1 MSDANQYLTPL
12 ATLRHDLGAFLGM
25 DESNGWQ
32 AGTFCRIDRARG
44 KTMSGSLTNRR
55 SVRKW
60 ESGMRNTL
68 RQRRILWLHGLWIGL
83 ITLAVTWGVS
93 AVQLALGVDSMAV
106 RYLVSLGAGYAVYLV
121 ILRIWAAALLGRVHV
136 DGGDL
141 SGVDFPDLGN
151 GGCTQS
157 GLPSI
162 HSGGGGDFGG
172 GGASGDYAVDVP
184 GVPDGV
190 VDAAGSAIEVAA
202 GSDEA
207 AIVVVPVVGIFLI
220 ACALVFGAGS
230 LALLYF
236 GWEVLLAVAIELA
249 FSYVSARAAVRVTRA
264 GWAST
269 AVRLTWKPLAGA
281 LVCAVTLGATV
292 DHFLPGAHTLPQ
304 ALKIVK
310 AQLQDSAKR

>member
-1 MSDANQYLTPL
+1 MSST
-12 ATLRHDLGAFLGM
+12 F
-25 DESNGWQ
+25 SNW
-32 AGTFCRIDRARG
+32 
-44 KTMSGSLTNRR
+44 R

-60 ESGMRNTL
+60 ESNFAHKL
-68 RQRRILWLHGLWIGL
+68 RQRRTLWLHGLWIGL

-93 AVQLALGVDSMAV
+93 ALQSVLGVDSLAV

-121 ILRIWAAALLGRVHV
+121 ILRIWAAALLERVRA
-136 DGGDL
+136 DGADL
-141 SGVDFPDLGN
+141 SGVDIPDMGG
-151 GGCTQS
+151 GGCARS
-157 GLPSI
+157 ELPSV

-190 VDAAGSAIEVAA
+190 VDVAGSAIDVAA

-230 LALLYF
+230 LVLLYF
-236 GWEVLLAVAIELA
+236 GWEVLLAVAVELA
-249 FSYVSARAAVRVTRA
+249 FSYASARAAVRVTRA
-264 GWAST
+264 GWVST

-281 LVCAVTLGATV
+281 LVCAVTLGAAI
-292 DHFLPGAHTLPQ
+292 DHFLPSAHTLPQ
-304 ALKIVK
+304 ALKVLK
-310 AQLQDSAKR
+310 AQLQDSR

>member
-1 MSDANQYLTPL
+1 VSST
-12 ATLRHDLGAFLGM
+12 F
-25 DESNGWQ
+25 SNW
-32 AGTFCRIDRARG
+32 
-44 KTMSGSLTNRR
+44 R

-60 ESGMRNTL
+60 ESSFAHKL
-68 RQRRILWLHGLWIGL
+68 RQRRTLWLHGLWIGL

-93 AVQLALGVDSMAV
+93 ALQSVLGVDSLAV

-121 ILRIWAAALLGRVHV
+121 ILRIWAAALLERIHA
-136 DGGDL
+136 DGVDL
-141 SGVDFPDLGN
+141 SGVDIPDM
-151 GGCTQS
+151 GGGS
-157 GLPSI
+157 YARSELPSV

-230 LALLYF
+230 LVLLYF

-249 FSYVSARAAVRVTRA
+249 FSYASARAAVRVTRA

-281 LVCAVTLGATV
+281 LVCAVTLGAAI
-292 DHFLPGAHTLPQ
+292 DHFLPSAHTLPQ
-304 ALKIVK
+304 ALKVLK
-310 AQLQDSAKR
+310 AQLQDNR